1 MTNAN
6 EEGVMCGCIFPV
18 NYMISPPKWLVIF
31 EISSSPSKRQNIF
44 PKLFKLA
51 RLYYVCEL

>member
-51 RLYYVCEL
+51 PALLCE